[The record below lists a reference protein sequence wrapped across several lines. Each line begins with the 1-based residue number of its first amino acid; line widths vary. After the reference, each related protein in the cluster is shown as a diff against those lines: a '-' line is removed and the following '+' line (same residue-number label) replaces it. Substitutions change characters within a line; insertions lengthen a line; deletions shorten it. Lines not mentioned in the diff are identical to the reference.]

1 MYNTH
6 LQNTFVGWD
15 MLATKAVWS
24 VWLIVYYT
32 PNSTYYSDSGGSW
45 ASMSVAS
52 AVCYKALFLFP
63 EQQSKE
69 RHVTVQSLQKVTQQN
84 PLTHPRREL
93 MFGSLIHISIAA
105 VFLVHELPQ
114 VMLLR

>member
-1 MYNTH
+1 MVSMANNI
-6 LQNTFVGWD
+6 LD
-15 MLATKAVWS
+15 TKFN
-24 VWLIVYYT
+24 LFQC
-32 PNSTYYSDSGGSW
+32 NGCCGSDSGGSW

-63 EQQSKE
+63 EQQPKE
-69 RHVTVQSLQKVTQQN
+69 RHVTVQSLQKMTEQN
-84 PLTHPRREL
+84 PLTHPCREL

-105 VFLVHELPQ
+105 VFPVHELPQ